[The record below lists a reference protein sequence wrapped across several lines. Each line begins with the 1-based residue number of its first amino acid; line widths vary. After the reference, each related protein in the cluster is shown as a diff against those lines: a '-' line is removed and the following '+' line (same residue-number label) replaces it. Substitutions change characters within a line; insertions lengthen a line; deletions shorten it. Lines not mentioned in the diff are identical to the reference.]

1 MSYNPSPAIKKLPKT
16 PEGYVEVVVD
26 TSSVDKLF
34 HEINEK
40 ITLSITSKKPD
51 PSLPILGTVSEATKL
66 ILTYCEC
73 LNESYQSTVT
83 FLTQVSE
90 KIDVL
95 SNAMMDAN
103 RKLNTRIEQSEQTVH
118 AIKTQKLDLSS
129 RIATARDRNAPS
141 APKIKQK

>member
-90 KIDVL
+90 KIDAL
-95 SNAMMDAN
+95 DQRLA
-103 RKLNTRIEQSEQTVH
+103 KLAEDNNLLGTIAASLDKAPLDWFDKKPLAISKKTISTTKKKTVG
-118 AIKTQKLDLSS
+118 KTK
-129 RIATARDRNAPS
+129 
-141 APKIKQK
+141 